1 MIEQL
6 KGLLRKKVEHMPEL
20 PEVENVKNALCQQV
34 KGRQIQGVEV
44 KYEPMVKNME
54 VEEFKNKLTGQTIQE
69 IKRRGKYL
77 VFYLDDYVLLS
88 HLRMEGKYFV
98 VQPDFELNPH
108 VHVVMTLDG
117 GERLLYQDTRKF
129 GTYHLYDRSINLEET
144 PPFKV
149 LGVEPFSSQ
158 FTPHYLKEKLKNKKK
173 PIKSLLLDQS
183 VVCGLGN
190 IYVDE
195 VLYRARLH
203 PLTPSSDLEDRD
215 LENVVKYTVQVLA
228 RAIELGGTTIRTFS
242 SSHGVLGSFQNEL
255 LVHQR
260 QGEACPTCQSEIEKI
275 KVGGRGT
282 YLCPNC
288 QRLNIKEN
296 ERGSS
301 TD

>member
-1 MIEQL
+1 
-6 KGLLRKKVEHMPEL
+6 MPEL

-173 PIKSLLLDQS
+173 PIKRLLLDQS

-195 VLYRARLH
+195 V
-203 PLTPSSDLEDRD
+203 PDMKCFTVRD
-215 LENVVKYTVQVLA
+215 YIL
-228 RAIELGGTTIRTFS
+228 
-242 SSHGVLGSFQNEL
+242 
-255 LVHQR
+255 
-260 QGEACPTCQSEIEKI
+260 
-275 KVGGRGT
+275 
-282 YLCPNC
+282 
-288 QRLNIKEN
+288 
-296 ERGSS
+296 
-301 TD
+301 